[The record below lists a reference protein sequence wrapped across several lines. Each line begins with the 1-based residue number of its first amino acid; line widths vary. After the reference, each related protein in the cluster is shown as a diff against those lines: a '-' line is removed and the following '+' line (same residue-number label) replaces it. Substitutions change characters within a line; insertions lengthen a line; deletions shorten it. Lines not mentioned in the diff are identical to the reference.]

1 MAFSFCPRCG
11 TPRLGA
17 FRFCRQCELDFDAL
31 SFSPTAQPSPP
42 AILAAPTAQPSPP
55 AILAA
60 PTAQPSPPAIL
71 AAPATESG
79 PSEPV
84 PTPDQSDHSGVFLWS
99 LSGAGLAGI
108 VWLWLNVG
116 PYDLPGKVLIVAVW
130 SALWI
135 GIAAAF
141 MKVVALLL
149 GTAGRVVRPFR
160 RPK

>member
-31 SFSPTAQPSPP
+31 NFSPTADQAPPAILATPAAQPSPP
-42 AILAAPTAQPSPP
+42 ATLSAPA
-55 AILAA
+55 
-60 PTAQPSPPAIL
+60 AQPSPPAIL
-71 AAPATESG
+71 AAPAAQ
-79 PSEPV
+79 PSPPSPIPPPEE
-84 PTPDQSDHSGVFLWS
+84 SDHSSVFLWS
-99 LSGAGLAGI
+99 LSAAGLAGI
-108 VWLWLNVG
+108 IWLWLNVG
-116 PYDLPGKVLIVAVW
+116 PYDLPGKVLIVALW

-141 MKVVALLL
+141 MKVIALLL

>member
-1 MAFSFCPRCG
+1 
-11 TPRLGA
+11 
-17 FRFCRQCELDFDAL
+17 
-31 SFSPTAQPSPP
+31 
-42 AILAAPTAQPSPP
+42 
-55 AILAA
+55 
-60 PTAQPSPPAIL
+60 
-71 AAPATESG
+71 
-79 PSEPV
+79 
-84 PTPDQSDHSGVFLWS
+84 VFLWS
-99 LSGAGLAGI
+99 LSAAGLAGI

>member
-31 SFSPTAQPSPP
+31 NFSPTADQAPP
-42 AILAAPTAQPSPP
+42 ATLSAPTAQPTPP
-55 AILAA
+55 PILATPA
-60 PTAQPSPPAIL
+60 AEPSPPAAIPPPE
-71 AAPATESG
+71 A
-79 PSEPV
+79 
-84 PTPDQSDHSGVFLWS
+84 SDHSSVFLWS
-99 LSGAGLAGI
+99 LSAAGLAGI

-141 MKVVALLL
+141 MKFVALLL

>member
-42 AILAAPTAQPSPP
+42 AILAAPTA
-55 AILAA
+55 
-60 PTAQPSPPAIL
+60 
-71 AAPATESG
+71 ESG
-79 PSEPV
+79 PSEPG

>member
-1 MAFSFCPRCG
+1 
-11 TPRLGA
+11 
-17 FRFCRQCELDFDAL
+17 
-31 SFSPTAQPSPP
+31 
-42 AILAAPTAQPSPP
+42 
-55 AILAA
+55 
-60 PTAQPSPPAIL
+60 
-71 AAPATESG
+71 
-79 PSEPV
+79 V